1 MASVNRYKAILAEV
15 ARDLEIEASSELCAH
30 VATLRMVREG
40 IQARILRGERVAV
53 DDVLS
58 LDQALKKYLPERD
71 PLAISVRFV
80 ENAQGRYVCKCC
92 GAENLLEHG
101 TYTPVEK
108 PKPVEKPATVDA
120 APAAPV
126 PPQPSNV
133 VELDLSRLH
142 HGGEGGGMGAV
153 YAPAAGNTAADLW
166 RNDLNPTRSY

>member
-71 PLAISVRFV
+71 PLAISVRFA

-92 GAENLLEHG
+92 GTENLLEHG

-153 YAPAAGNTAADLW
+153 YAPASGNTAADLW